1 MFWIVVGVVLVVV
14 LVLAW
19 LADRT
24 WEGIDPTP
32 RPTQGRAQ
40 AESDQ
45 TATAFNNG
53 GVGGTP
59 L

>member
-1 MFWIVVGVVLVVV
+1 MFWIIVGAVVVVV

-24 WEGIDPTP
+24 WNGIDPTP
-32 RPTQGRAQ
+32 RHSQGRAQ

-45 TATAFNNG
+45 AWTAYQSG
-53 GVGGTP
+53 SGDS